1 MPGNNDT
8 PTTGIGIAEAAAQ
21 FETMLDAE
29 EATPDDEDRE
39 DADETGE
46 ADDRET
52 DDDADETAVDESE
65 EDEVESDDDA
75 DDESEDDEKA
85 KPEEEFEIDL
95 GRGQKVKVTKDELVK
110 GYLRQSD
117 YTRKTQEVAETRKAL
132 QAESSEVLRER
143 AQYATLLTALEQQI
157 QLTEVPAEPDW
168 DRLYAQDPI
177 QASRA
182 ERQWRKE
189 VEARREKLDAIRAEK
204 ARVEQANAQR
214 EQAEF
219 RQFVAEQREVLV
231 TELLPSWRDPKVER
245 REKAE
250 VVEYAL
256 QSGLSPDEVRTL
268 ADARAVALLYKAM
281 KYDKAMQRK
290 AEASKAG
297 AKSAAAS
304 PTLKPGSAA
313 AKPAPA
319 VEMKK
324 QFDRLKKTGSIDDA
338 AQYILKTLR

>member
-8 PTTGIGIAEAAAQ
+8 PATGIGIAEAAAQ
-21 FETMLDAE
+21 FESMLGAE
-29 EATPDDEDRE
+29 EATPGDEDRE

-52 DDDADETAVDESE
+52 DDDADETAADESE

-204 ARVEQANAQR
+204 SRLEQASAQR

-219 RQFVAEQREVLV
+219 RQFVSEQREVLV
-231 TELLPSWRDPKVER
+231 TELLPAWRDPKVER

-256 QSGLSPDEVRTL
+256 QAGLSKDEVRTL

-281 KYDKAMQRK
+281 RYDKAVARK
-290 AEASKAG
+290 AEASKSG
-297 AKSAAAS
+297 ASNTAAS
-304 PTLKPGSAA
+304 PTLKPGSAP
-313 AKPAPA
+313 AKPSVQ
-319 VEMKK
+319 VETKK

-338 AQYILKTLR
+338 AQYLLRTMR